1 MKIKNIN
8 KRTALLES
16 VCHDLDKEQ
25 RYIVEGV
32 VSAWDDLLEVEL
44 RQDQI
49 NNLFPLVQKL
59 SDETGK
65 NRTAVGLTKDKIVDT
80 TKAANEYLNK
90 VGKLIQDTKPVENF
104 DNKFEKL
111 KTDIK
116 TKLGADSK
124 ITTGIENLSKY
135 AKMNPGKTA
144 FAIGVMTAL
153 VGISTGGSAIAIGV
167 AATLLKG
174 SVEVLKGE
182 KLSTAIGK
190 GLKTGVISGLAAG
203 AFNAVGDWLSGLQAE
218 VVPFEGLDQITFD
231 VSGTDVMPGFEWK
244 GSMSF
249 ENLTVLP
256 SDADLAGQ
264 LVAEFAKGDASAFDA
279 LAELAKKSFT
289 PEYTEQMAQFVSN
302 AKEIALQNDA
312 TYQAIV
318 QIQQGIASAA
328 GGAVAGKSVSD
339 DRGEDQQELFQSY
352 TNNGILLTERRIER
366 LFDTVGYYNTNPNIE
381 FLGEGPVWDTIKK
394 DAIAKAK
401 ELSKPTIDKAKT
413 VSGNT
418 MNVVTADKLK
428 KAWKTAGSPTD
439 SEVLAR
445 FLEKNKVSPD
455 VIASAYKDL
464 KLPDPNDD
472 SSPEEKEEKELALRK
487 TPQMKDGQYELDLA
501 SLPPAVRQATSNLW
515 DEFNK
520 LTPQEQ
526 EKFKADLK
534 KSENIT

>member
-1 MKIKNIN
+1 MKITNIN

-16 VCHDLDKEQ
+16 VCYDLDKEQ
-25 RYIVEGV
+25 RRIVEGV

-59 SDETGK
+59 SDETGG

-80 TKAANEYLNK
+80 AKAANEYLSK
-90 VGKLIQDTKPVENF
+90 IGKLIQDTKPVENF

-116 TKLGADSK
+116 AKLGEDSK
-124 ITTGIENLSKY
+124 ITSGIENLGKY

-153 VGISTGGSAIAIGV
+153 VGIGTGGSAIAIGV

-203 AFNAVGDWLSGLQAE
+203 AFNAVGDWLSGMQAE
-218 VVPFEGLDQITFD
+218 IVPFEGLDQISFD
-231 VSGTDVMPGFEWK
+231 VSGKVEFPGFEWK
-244 GSMSF
+244 GSMNF

-264 LVAEFAKGDASAFDA
+264 LVAEFAKGDATAFDA

-289 PEYTEQMAQFVSN
+289 PEYVEQMAQFTN
-302 AKEIALQNDA
+302 AAQEIALKNDA
-312 TYQAIV
+312 TYQAIL
-318 QIQQGIASAA
+318 QIQTALASTA

-339 DRGEDQQELFQSY
+339 DRGADQQELFQSQ
-352 TNNGILLTERRIER
+352 TNNGIALTERKIDR

-401 ELSKPTIDKAKT
+401 ELAKPTVDKAKT

-445 FLEKNKVSPD
+445 FLAKNKVSPD

-464 KLPDPNDD
+464 KVPVPDD
-472 SSPEEKEEKELALRK
+472 STDQEKQEKELALRK

>member
-16 VCHDLDKEQ
+16 VCYDLTKEQ
-25 RYIVEGV
+25 RFIVEGV
-32 VSAWDDLLEVEL
+32 VSALDELLEVEL

-65 NRTAVGLTKDKIVDT
+65 NRTTVGLTKDKIGDT
-80 TKAANEYLNK
+80 VKSANEYLNK
-90 VGKLIQDTKPVENF
+90 LGKLIQDTEPVQNF
-104 DNKFEKL
+104 DAKFEKL
-111 KTDIK
+111 KTDVEN
-116 TKLGADSK
+116 KLGKDSK
-124 ITTGIENLSKY
+124 ILAGIKDLSNY

-153 VGISTGGSAIAIGV
+153 VGIGTGGSAIGIGV

-190 GLKTGVISGLAAG
+190 GLKTGVIAGLAAG
-203 AFNAVGDWLSGLQAE
+203 AVNAVGDWLSGMQAE
-218 VVPFEGLDQITFD
+218 VVPYEGLEQISFD
-231 VSGTDVMPGFEWK
+231 VSGSIEYPGFEWK
-244 GSMSF
+244 GSMNF

-256 SDADLAGQ
+256 GDADLAGQ
-264 LVAEFAKGDASAFDA
+264 LVADFAKGDATAFDA
-279 LAELAKKSFT
+279 LADLAKKSFT
-289 PEYTEQMAQFVSN
+289 PEYTEQMAQFVTN
-302 AKEIALQNDA
+302 AQEVALQNDA

-318 QIQQGIASAA
+318 QIQQGLASAA

-339 DRGEDQQELFQSY
+339 DRGADQQELFQSY
-352 TNNGILLTERRIER
+352 TNNGVALNEAKINR
-366 LFDTVGYYNTNPNIE
+366 LFDTVVYYNSNKNIE

-401 ELSKPTIDKAKT
+401 ALAKPVGDKAAT
-413 VSGNT
+413 VGGNIT
-418 MNVVTADKLK
+418 NVVTADKLK

-445 FLEKNKVSPD
+445 FLEKNKVPPE
-455 VIASAYKDL
+455 VIASAYKEL
-464 KLPDPNDD
+464 KLPEPDD
-472 SSPEEKEEKELALRK
+472 GSSPEEKEEKELALRK

-501 SLPPAVRQATSNLW
+501 SLPPAVRQETSNLW
-515 DEFNK
+515 DEFLK
-520 LTPQEQ
+520 LSPQDQ
-526 EKFKADLK
+526 EKFKAELK
-534 KSENIT
+534 KSENVT

>member
-8 KRTALLES
+8 KRTSLLES
-16 VCHDLDKEQ
+16 VCYDLDKEQ
-25 RYIVEGV
+25 RHVVEGV

-80 TKAANEYLNK
+80 TKAANEYLSK

-124 ITTGIENLSKY
+124 ITTGIENLGKY

-144 FAIGVMTAL
+144 FAIGVMT
-153 VGISTGGSAIAIGV
+153 
-167 AATLLKG
+167 TLLKG

-231 VSGTDVMPGFEWK
+231 ISGTDVMPGFEWN

-302 AKEIALQNDA
+302 AKDIALQNDA

-352 TNNGILLTERRIER
+352 TNNGILLTERRIQR

-445 FLEKNKVSPD
+445 FLEKNKVSSD

-464 KLPDPNDD
+464 KLPDPSDD

-515 DEFNK
+515 DEFSK